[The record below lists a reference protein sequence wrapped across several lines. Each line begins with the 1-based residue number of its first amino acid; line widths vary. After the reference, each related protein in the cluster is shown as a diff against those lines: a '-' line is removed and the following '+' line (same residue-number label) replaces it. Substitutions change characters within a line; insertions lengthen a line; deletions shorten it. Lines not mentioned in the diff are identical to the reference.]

1 MEDRESQSRKPQ
13 HAAPPRLAPLATLPV
28 FFKLDGRRVVLAGGS
43 ESAAWKAELLAAAG
57 ARVAVFAPE
66 PTEKMRA
73 LAHDD
78 ARVVLTERAFR
89 TEDLESAALVVAD
102 VASDEEAEKFAAMA
116 RAAGVPVNIID
127 RPHAS
132 DFQFG
137 SIVNRSPLVVGI
149 STDGGAPVFGQALRA
164 RIETLLPQG
173 FARWAAAAKAWR
185 PKVRALGLD
194 FHGRRRFWESFVR
207 LALARADRVPRE
219 PDLAALVAAARADL
233 DAPRAKGSVVL
244 VGAGP
249 GDPELLTLRAV
260 RALQSA
266 DVVLFDDLVAPG
278 TLDLARRE
286 ATKVPVGKRGYKP
299 SCTQEDITALMIAL
313 AGEGK
318 RVVRLK
324 GGDPMIFGRAG
335 EEIAALRAV
344 GVEVE
349 VVAGVTSASGAA
361 ASLGLSLTLRDT
373 ARRVQF
379 VTAHARGG
387 KLPDDFDWRALADP
401 AATTAVYMGL
411 ATLAALTQR
420 LIDEGLAPA
429 TPAILVERATW
440 NDERAIYGMLGDIAE
455 KARIANLAGPC
466 LILIGAALR
475 SSAVE
480 STAAPG
486 SDATEKSQIFPSH
499 A

>member
-1 MEDRESQSRKPQ
+1 MSSHRSR
-13 HAAPPRLAPLATLPV
+13 
-28 FFKLDGRRVVLAGGS
+28 
-43 ESAAWKAELLAAAG
+43 
-57 ARVAVFAPE
+57 ARKCACS
-66 PTEKMRA
+66 R
-73 LAHDD
+73 DD
-78 ARVVLTERAFR
+78 ARITLIERAFKSD
-89 TEDLESAALVVAD
+89 DLDATALALAD
-102 VASDEEAEKFAAMA
+102 AASDQEAQKFAAMA
-116 RAAGVPVNIID
+116 RAAGVPVNVID
-127 RPHAS
+127 RPDAS

-149 STDGGAPVFGQALRA
+149 STDGAAPVFGQALRA

-185 PKVRALGLD
+185 PKVRALNLD
-194 FHGRRRFWESFVR
+194 FHGRRRFWESFTR
-207 LALARADRVPRE
+207 LALARADSLPQE
-219 PDLAALVAAARADL
+219 PDLAALVVAAG
-233 DAPRAKGSVVL
+233 DAPPVKGSVML

-286 ATKVPVGKRGYKP
+286 ATKMPVGKRGYKP

-313 AGEGK
+313 AGEESAWFGF
-318 RVVRLK
+318 K

-335 EEIAALRAV
+335 EEIAALRAA
-344 GVEVE
+344 GIDVE
-349 VVAGVTSASGAA
+349 VVAGVTAASGAA

-411 ATLAALTQR
+411 ATLAKLTQR
-420 LIDEGLAPA
+420 LMAEGLAPE
-429 TPAILVERATW
+429 TPAVLVERATW
-440 NDERAIYGMLGDIAE
+440 ERRTRHPWQARRHCRKSPRRGSHRSVPGSHWSRARQVP
-455 KARIANLAGPC
+455 ATGSSRIAKRRYCGKIWNFSG
-466 LILIGAALR
+466 
-475 SSAVE
+475 
-480 STAAPG
+480 
-486 SDATEKSQIFPSH
+486 
-499 A
+499 